1 MLCIPSWPG
10 TLYIDKVDLEFIDS
24 PAFLLNA
31 VPPPMVN
38 MTSLPSQ
45 LAQRLELQ
53 VGRHSHSAFN
63 WVSGN
68 LNPSP

>member
-31 VPPPMVN
+31 GLKVLSHHPRSIWLVCLA
-38 MTSLPSQ
+38 SL
-45 LAQRLELQ
+45 LKGWNYR
-53 VGRHSHSAFN
+53 
-63 WVSGN
+63 
-68 LNPSP
+68 